1 MKRAGW
7 IVAAAAACVLAA
19 VAVFAIVAGTMTAWK
34 ALHPHPQGPVCLV
47 SHKSVILIPT
57 VCHDRHEDRNELCQR
72 PIVAEL
78 CDSVEMPTR

>member
-7 IVAAAAACVLAA
+7 IITAAAACVLAA

-34 ALHPHPQGPVCLV
+34 ALHPHPQGPVCLI

-57 VCHDRHEDRNELCQR
+57 VCGEHEVCAR

-78 CDSVEMPTR
+78 CDSVEMPAH